1 MFQSMPLFVG
11 KRVAQ
16 KLAQVQ
22 RTGWVLRGL
31 KNVESVAD
39 HMYRMGI
46 MALFL
51 DQSKTAG
58 INKDKCIKMALVHDM
73 AECIVGDI
81 TPWCGISKEEK
92 HQQERKSLED
102 LLYTGASLSAIQ
114 HGMDAMDKLC
124 KLAGGQTGQEILELW
139 EEYSQQITAE
149 SKAVKDL
156 DKFDML
162 LQAFEYEKL
171 LQSPKKLQTFFDNNK
186 GSFNSAEVN
195 NWMEELQNLRTL
207 HPHDGSDG
215 SLPNNGYVKKL
226 QE

>member
-1 MFQSMPLFVG
+1 MAASSTSNVIEFMMFVG
-11 KRVAQ
+11 RLK
-16 KLAQVQ
+16 QVQ
-22 RTGWVLRGL
+22 RTGWILRGL

-46 MALFL
+46 MTLFL
-51 DQSKTAG
+51 DPGKTAG

-92 HQQERKSLED
+92 HQQER
-102 LLYTGASLSAIQ
+102 
-114 HGMDAMDKLC
+114 DAMDKLC
-124 KLAGGQTGQEILELW
+124 KLAGDQTGQEILELW
-139 EEYSQQITAE
+139 EEYSQQTTAE

-171 LQSPKKLQTFFDNNK
+171 LKSPKKLQNFFDNNK

-207 HPHDGSDG
+207 QRHDEPDG
-215 SLPNNGYVKKL
+215 NLPNNGYVKIL

>member
-1 MFQSMPLFVG
+1 MCFFLLRCDYIVRKKSSSTYWLDFERIK
-11 KRVAQ
+11 KRGECSRPHVSYGNYDT
-16 KLAQVQ
+16 VF
-22 RTGWVLRGL
+22 RSR
-31 KNVESVAD
+31 
-39 HMYRMGI
+39 
-46 MALFL
+46 
-51 DQSKTAG
+51 
-58 INKDKCIKMALVHDM
+58 CIKMALVHDM

-92 HQQERKSLED
+92 HQQER
-102 LLYTGASLSAIQ
+102 
-114 HGMDAMDKLC
+114 DAMDKLC
-124 KLAGGQTGQEILELW
+124 KLAGDQTGQEILELW
-139 EEYSQQITAE
+139 EEYSQQTTAE

-171 LQSPKKLQTFFDNNK
+171 LKSPKKLQNFFDNNK

-207 HPHDGSDG
+207 QRHDEPDG
-215 SLPNNGYVKKL
+215 NLPNNGYVKIL